1 VNDDFWSLP
10 IFWPFYGL
18 AVLVLVPVVLL
29 LPAELA
35 YLVALVFTTSYRATV
50 YGGIAEGAAI
60 ALVLLGMLGEVVL
73 DED

>member
-1 VNDDFWSLP
+1 
-10 IFWPFYGL
+10 
-18 AVLVLVPVVLL
+18 
-29 LPAELA
+29 
-35 YLVALVFTTSYRATV
+35 VFTTSYRATV